1 MKKILL
7 MLLVIFTLTN
17 CCYAYPRN
25 YLILDSEIYTGFSF
39 EDVID
44 IDSIKIGDKIITFKE
59 YMIYMNK
66 YDYERNLVTISCGV
80 NIEDNWYNRK
90 LVFYDKVFFSE
101 PPYKDEFNVMNDKDK
116 TSLEY
121 IYIRAVYDC
130 NKEQILYKNILIVDS
145 IIFALILLLCILF
158 FKVKIKKINKCI
170 DA

>member
-1 MKKILL
+1 MKKIFL

-17 CCYAYPRN
+17 CCYAYSRN

-44 IDSIKIGDKIITFKE
+44 IDSIKIGDKIISFKE
-59 YMIYMNK
+59 YVIYMNK
-66 YDYERNLVTISCGV
+66 YDYERNLVTISYSV
-80 NIEDNWYNRK
+80 NIEDNWCNKK

-101 PPYKDEFNVMNDKDK
+101 PPCKDEFIVMNDKDK

-130 NKEQILYKNILIVDS
+130 NKEQILFKNILIINS
-145 IIFALILLLCILF
+145 IIIALILLLCILF
-158 FKVKIKKINKCI
+158 FKSKIKNKNKCI
-170 DA
+170 D